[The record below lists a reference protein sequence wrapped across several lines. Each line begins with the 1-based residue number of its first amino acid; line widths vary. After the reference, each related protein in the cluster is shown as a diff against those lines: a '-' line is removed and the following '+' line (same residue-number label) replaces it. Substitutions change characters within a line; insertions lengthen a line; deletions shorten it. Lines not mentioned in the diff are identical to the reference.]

1 MSKTTI
7 LLTGREASSKA
18 GVHPQQLV
26 RMVQRGTVTPT
37 ASTESGIRL
46 YEPGVVRII
55 LQKRKEMTRSEF
67 NNMTHKERN
76 AFMRRGGKFK
86 R

>member
-1 MSKTTI
+1 MSKISI

-18 GVHPQQLV
+18 GVHPQQLA

-37 ASTESGIRL
+37 ASTASGIRL
-46 YEPGVVRII
+46 YQPGVVRII
-55 LQKRKEMTRSEF
+55 LQKRKEMTRADF
-67 NNMTHKERN
+67 KLLTHEDRN
-76 AFMRRGGKFK
+76 AFMRRGGKLK